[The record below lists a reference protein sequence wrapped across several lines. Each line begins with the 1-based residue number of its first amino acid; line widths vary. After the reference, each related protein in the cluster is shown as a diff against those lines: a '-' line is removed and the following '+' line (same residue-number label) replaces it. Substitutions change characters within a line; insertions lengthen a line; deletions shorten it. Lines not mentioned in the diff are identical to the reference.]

1 MYSFGP
7 SAFSV
12 NVRLRVT
19 SHRSRSLGEEWGAG
33 TALFS
38 PSPLLSPAS
47 FPPPPTP
54 YPSHICTSGCRLL
67 CLISFRL
74 RWISLSHLS
83 SHLPFSI
90 SHTLHSSV
98 SFSPSLPPSRV
109 LAIRDLSGSLIAAL
123 ARRSAGPS
131 IDGSCLLLV
140 RRLCAG
146 RSVGPCSF
154 LQQTASVASR
164 VAAVARATRVAAV
177 ARARARCPRFRR
189 CSFSRARTHAH
200 THTHTR
206 AVAHARA
213 RPHAHVHAIASR
225 YRTATR

>member
-33 TALFS
+33 TAFFS

-47 FPPPPTP
+47 FPPPTP

-67 CLISFRL
+67 CL
-74 RWISLSHLS
+74 SHLS

-90 SHTLHSSV
+90 SHTPHSSV

-131 IDGSCLLLV
+131 IDGRCLLLV

-154 LQQTASVASR
+154 WQQTASVASR